1 VTARGALPAMPQLKL
16 QKKDLPFLLGGS
28 SQLALETADLK
39 LNQPLAE
46 GTTNLLHAT
55 LAASANQAIA
65 LSGDSTVKIG
75 ITASTAVELI
85 PIFSTTQGASLDLLK
100 ANGIGQFFENK
111 ANKDKVVLAFTVG
124 GSGQVSAA
132 GSFNYAALK
141 VGAQINAGGDGAYS
155 YLRALDKKLP
165 IERLL
170 IEFFSSMRLPEQPRE
185 GGIQDGEA
193 LALRYGGY
201 LRIAADASVGYKLSG
216 TKSVSIGSMALSE
229 KYDLS
234 ILGKV
239 GLTAGIAGQFSIIV
253 NSADGLD
260 GWARVRVHRHK
271 STSLGIAADV
281 TVGFKN
287 ELEHLPPTANE
298 FLGAALGVN
307 AKNFLNIFDKARE
320 LSDFE
325 QFKGA
330 LDGLA
335 KRYISEYV
343 NKGFDQLSTVAEF
356 KTFMAQVSKVS
367 ASYETLGDRAVTLFD
382 RYFDQL
388 PVLDEFVDKIQNL
401 QADGLDKLRKELS
414 PQLWNMFSQLTDGDP
429 LAFLL
434 QQVTIRG
441 KKIDALVE
449 LKGRAATVKDLMS
462 AVAHEEIRR
471 AIELGKK
478 SFGIDKLF
486 GELATIDTV
495 DELKTVANDKI
506 GQFVTR
512 LVGRTLDS
520 STNLKEAFKEV
531 QAVLEKIDGF
541 KEKLFAAFK
550 EAMNS
555 SYRVSLHASY
565 TRASEADALIDVLI
579 NLNEPSGAGLLA
591 QAGKGDFENILATL
605 DGNLV
610 RLREGVF
617 THKVSRESA
626 FKVHIAG
633 WHLNYSYE
641 GFDRVITETEQR
653 VMPSGQGITIV
664 TTADLTVERMRKRQN
679 EQTHM
684 NFLLRALG
692 ESAKAVQADSTTTS
706 YLIDTLNMMTARYEL
721 SFTDDQTS
729 LSELQDY
736 LSFARELGLDQRG
749 ATLDTLDPL
758 LPRATDGGF
767 GRVEVSYDVR
777 FGEKAVTSLLNVKTL
792 SESAEMTIRTA
803 MRRMLLANY
812 LKSDALH
819 DVAFAYATP
828 GVFSLFDDEGP
839 SSFTNHFQRVFR
851 VSLPGSSIAAPKE
864 VALDKT
870 ELEHLK
876 TLFMIENEMLDAI
889 RNLIKLVNS
898 KTPINPQAFE
908 KKLGKFGDALTSFDK
923 FDQTTSA
930 RGVGSSTIFAMFDIL
945 VRLASPGAGA
955 NISVLRLQSEA
966 NGKTVEKL
974 FLSDAATDGNVR

>member
-1 VTARGALPAMPQLKL
+1 VTARDGASPAMPQLKL
-16 QKKDLPFLLGGS
+16 QKKELPFLLGGS

-46 GTTNLLHAT
+46 GTGNLLNAT
-55 LAASANQAIA
+55 LAASGNQAIA
-65 LSGDSTVKIG
+65 LSGDNTIKLG

-85 PIFSTTQGASLDLLK
+85 PIFSSTKGASLELLK
-100 ANGIGQFFENK
+100 ANGIGEFFDNN

-124 GSGQVSAA
+124 GTGQVSAS
-132 GSFNYAALK
+132 GSFSYAALK
-141 VGAQINAGGDGAYS
+141 VGTQINAGGDGAYA

-165 IERLL
+165 IEKLL
-170 IEFFSSMRLPEQPRE
+170 MEFFSTMRLPEQPRE
-185 GGIQDGEA
+185 GGIQAGEA

-239 GLTAGIAGQFSIIV
+239 GITAGIAGQFSIIV
-253 NSADGLD
+253 NSVADQD
-260 GWARVRVHRHK
+260 GWARVRVHRHN
-271 STSLGIAADV
+271 SRSLGIAADV

-287 ELEHLPPTANE
+287 ELENLPPTANE

-307 AKNFLNIFDKARE
+307 AKNFLTVFDKARE

-325 QFKGA
+325 KFKGA

-343 NKGFDQLSTVAEF
+343 NKGFDELEKINEF
-356 KTFMAQVSKVS
+356 KTFMAQVNKVS
-367 ASYETLGDRAVTLFD
+367 TSYDTLGDRAVTLFD

-388 PVLDEFVDKIQNL
+388 PALNEFLEKIQDL
-401 QADGLDKLRKELS
+401 QAEGLDKLRKDLN
-414 PQLWNMFSQLTDGDP
+414 PQLWNMLSQLTDGDP

-449 LKGRAATVKDLMS
+449 LKGRAATVKDLMFG
-462 AVAHEEIRR
+462 AAHQEIRR

-478 SFGIDKLF
+478 SFGIDKFF

-495 DELKTVANDKI
+495 DELKSVANDKI

-512 LVGRTLDS
+512 LVGRSLDS

-541 KEKLFAAFK
+541 KEKLFTAFK

-555 SYRVSLHASY
+555 SYRVSLHAGY
-565 TRASEADALIDVLI
+565 TRASEADSLIDVLI
-579 NLNEPSGAGLLA
+579 NLSEPNGARLLA
-591 QAGKGDFENILATL
+591 QAGKGDFEEVLATP
-605 DGNLV
+605 DANLV

-617 THKVSRESA
+617 THKLTRESA

-664 TTADLTVERMRKRQN
+664 TTAKLEVERMRKRQN

-692 ESAKAVQADSTTTS
+692 ESAKAVKSDPKTTM

-736 LSFARELGLDQRG
+736 LSFARELGLAQHG
-749 ATLDTLDPL
+749 ANLETLDPL
-758 LPRATDGGF
+758 LPRASDGGF

-777 FGEKAVTSLLNVKTL
+777 FGEEAVTALLSVKTL
-792 SESAEMTIRTA
+792 SESAELTIRTA

-828 GVFSLFDDEGP
+828 GVFLLFDEEGP
-839 SSFTNHFQRVFR
+839 SSFTNHFQRVFL
-851 VSLPGSSIAAPKE
+851 VKLLASTIAAPTE
-864 VALDKT
+864 VSLDKT

-876 TLFMIENEMLDAI
+876 TLYMIENEMVDSI
-889 RNLIKLVNS
+889 RNLIKVIHS

-908 KKLGKFGDALTSFDK
+908 KKLGKFGDALTAFDS

-945 VRLASPGAGA
+945 VRLASPGIGA
-955 NISVLRLQSEA
+955 NISVLRLQSAA

-974 FLSDAATDGNVR
+974 FLSDAAN